1 MDYSPPS
8 SSVHGLFQARIL
20 ELVAI
25 SFSSRSFLPRDW
37 THVSC
42 FGRHWEADSLP
53 LSHQGVMCI
62 SICCCSVAQSCPT
75 LCDPMDCSTQAS
87 LSFTIS
93 WSWLKLLSIEPLMP
107 SNHLILCRPLL
118 LLPSIFP
125 ASGYFQMS
133 QFFTLDGQSI
143 GASASTSVLPVNIQD
158 WFPLGL
164 TGWISLQPKGPVL
177 QAPLWDFPGKD
188 IGVGCHFLP

>member
-20 ELVAI
+20 ELVTI
-25 SFSSRSFLPRDW
+25 SFSSGSFLPRDW

-93 WSWLKLLSIEPLMP
+93 QSSLKLMSIESVMP
-107 SNHLILCRPLL
+107 SNHFHPLSS
-118 LLPSIFP
+118 PSPPLFNL
-125 ASGYFQMS
+125 SHQQGFFQEVS
-133 QFFTLDGQSI
+133 FSHQVAKTI
-143 GASASTSVLPVNIQD
+143 GASASTSQ
-158 WFPLGL
+158 
-164 TGWISLQPKGPVL
+164 LQL
-177 QAPLWDFPGKD
+177 QT
-188 IGVGCHFLP
+188 